1 MSFWRLRRG
10 KWVGLGMALA
20 AATTLGAP
28 AQRAAQPVCGPYEV
42 TLYEFGSLYY
52 RDTRGQRVG
61 IDPELLQEVARRT
74 GCVFHTRLDSR
85 VRTWALMAANRLD
98 MTVSGVPT
106 PERLLFAEFV
116 PYLSTRNY
124 LIVRK
129 ELAARI
135 DSLQAFDADAA
146 LRIAVVKS
154 FRHGATL
161 DRWLERLRAAGRVDE
176 YPDAEV
182 VARVFAVGRADA
194 FLAQPVT
201 WTPLLERNAMAGKV
215 QMLDLAPGDT
225 IVGGLVLSRVRVR
238 PADVERMRAAVAAMR
253 ADGSLEAIMARHVG
267 AKVAREVARELT
279 QAP

>member
-1 MSFWRLRRG
+1 MRRG
-10 KWVGLGMALA
+10 PFLSALRLGLGLA
-20 AATTLGAP
+20 AATAFGAS
-28 AQRAAQPVCGPYEV
+28 AQGVVQPVCGPCEV

-52 RDTRGQRVG
+52 RNGQGQRVG
-61 IDPELLQEVARRT
+61 IDPEVLEEVARRT

-106 PERLLFAEFV
+106 PERLLFGEFV
-116 PYLSTRNY
+116 PYLSTRNH
-124 LIVRK
+124 LIVRR
-129 ELAARI
+129 ELASRI
-135 DSLQAFDADAA
+135 ASLQAFEADAS
-146 LRIAVVKS
+146 LRVAVVKS
-154 FRHGATL
+154 FRHGVTL

-182 VARVFAVGRADA
+182 VARVFAAGRADA
-194 FLAQPVT
+194 FLAQPIT
-201 WTPLLERNAMAGKV
+201 WTPLLERNAMADKV

-225 IVGGLVLSRVRVR
+225 IVGGLVLSRVGVR

-279 QAP
+279 HAP